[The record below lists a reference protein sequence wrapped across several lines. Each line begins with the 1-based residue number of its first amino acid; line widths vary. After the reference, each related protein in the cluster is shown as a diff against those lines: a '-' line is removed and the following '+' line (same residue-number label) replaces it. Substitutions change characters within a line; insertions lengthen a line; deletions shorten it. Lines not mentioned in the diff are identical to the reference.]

1 MSVSPSPAQDSL
13 FSRRFLSVTLGACAL
28 VFLGAFE
35 SMAVTT
41 IMPVISADLNGQ
53 SLYALAFAGPLATGV
68 IGMVTAGN
76 WADRSGPTRPLL
88 AAVTVF
94 TIGLIASGLATAMFP
109 FLLGR
114 LAQGMG
120 GGAITVALYVMVAR
134 ALPPRLHPPMFACFS
149 AAWVLPSLVGPVIA
163 GFIADTWSWHW
174 VFLGVVVLVVFAMAL
189 VTPTLRRLSTT
200 EHTRLGAD
208 GSVPERAAWDIPRI
222 LWATLAAVSVL
233 TLSLAGEQGTGGLII
248 AVIALVIGLIAVRP
262 LLPAGVLGLR
272 RGLPGV
278 IRMRAVVAATFFG
291 AEIYVPYLLIEHYD
305 FSPTAAG
312 FALTGG
318 AVSWAV
324 GSALQGRLGDRLPN
338 AVIARSAPI
347 IAFISI
353 AALFV
358 VALLH
363 LSPWLALGAWTLA
376 GLGVGMLYP
385 RLGVLTLAH
394 STPTNQGFNSAA
406 LTIADSFGS
415 AISLAI
421 AGTLFTSMLIGGVGP
436 FLLVFAFTA
445 VLALAA
451 LAISSRMLGGLP
463 ARAETAH
470 TEPITVAAADPH
482 TGPITLISAEEV
494 AVHTGTITIV
504 APTHPDETPAETRD
518 QGTPD
523 A

>member
-53 SLYALAFAGPLATGV
+53 SLYALAFAGPLATGI
-68 IGMVTAGN
+68 IGMVVAGN

-88 AAVTVF
+88 GAVTMF

-163 GFIADTWSWHW
+163 GFVADTWSWHW
-174 VFLGVVVLVVFAMAL
+174 VFLGVVVLVVCALAL
-189 VTPTLRRLSTT
+189 VTPTLRRLSAS
-200 EHTRLGAD
+200 EHTLRAADAD
-208 GSVPERAAWDIPRI
+208 GTAPVRAAWDAPRI

-233 TLSLAGEQGTGGLII
+233 TLSLAGEQGPGGLVV
-248 AVIALVIGLIAVRP
+248 AVVALVIGLIAVRP

-324 GSALQGRLGDRLPN
+324 GSALQGRMGDRLPN
-338 AVIARSAPI
+338 AFIARSAPI
-347 IAFISI
+347 IAFVAIGG
-353 AALFV
+353 LFV

-363 LSPWLALGAWTLA
+363 LSPWIALGAWTLA

-421 AGTLFTSMLIGGVGP
+421 AGVLFSSALIGGSGP

-445 VLALAA
+445 ALALVA

-463 ARAETAH
+463 ARV
-470 TEPITVAAADPH
+470 EPTPTMPVTVVPADPH
-482 TGPITLISAEEV
+482 TGPITLISAEEI

-504 APTHPDETPAETRD
+504 APTQPED
-518 QGTPD
+518 
-523 A
+523 